1 MKKSLAPYVRGTQ
14 IMSDEFRVSI
24 KVRNNLLL
32 TAIEQ
37 SYKTVRLASEASG
50 VAITTVYA
58 LINMRLSPMDLG
70 KQWRISVLNLCD
82 TIGVLP
88 DEVFAESQYEA
99 LATNRAEFN
108 AGMADIARLMAVKTP
123 FQLLEE
129 KGRSDALDSLLKT
142 LTPREES
149 VLRLRLFDELTL
161 DECGKHRGVSRERIR
176 QIEAK
181 ALRKLRHPRHKELI
195 DELND

>member
-1 MKKSLAPYVRGTQ
+1 
-14 IMSDEFRVSI
+14 MSDEFRVSV

-32 TAIEQ
+32 TAIER

-58 LINMRLSPMDLG
+58 LINMLLSPMDSQ
-70 KQWRISVLNLCD
+70 KQWRTSVLNLCD

-108 AGMADIARLMAVKTP
+108 AGMADIARLMEIKTP
-123 FQLLEE
+123 LQLLEA
-129 KGRSDALDSLLKT
+129 KGSHDALDSLLKT
-142 LTPREES
+142 LTPREEKI
-149 VLRLRLFDELTL
+149 LRMRLFDETTMR
-161 DECGKHRGVSRERIR
+161 ECGKQFGCSPERIR
-176 QIEAK
+176 QIEAM
-181 ALRKLRHPRHKELI
+181 ALRKLRHPKLRELV
-195 DELND
+195 DGLDA

>member
-1 MKKSLAPYVRGTQ
+1 
-14 IMSDEFRVSI
+14 MSDEFRVSI

>member
-1 MKKSLAPYVRGTQ
+1 
-14 IMSDEFRVSI
+14 MSDEQEFRVSI

-50 VAITTVYA
+50 VAINAVYA
-58 LINMRLSPMDLG
+58 LINMRLSPMNPG
-70 KQWRISVLNLCD
+70 KQWRGSVLQLCD
-82 TIGVLP
+82 ALGVLP

-108 AGMADIARLMAVKTP
+108 AGMNDIARLMEVKTP
-123 FQLLEE
+123 IQLLEA
-129 KGRSDALDSLLKT
+129 KGRHDALDSLLKT

-149 VLRLRLFDELTL
+149 VLRMRLFDELTL
-161 DECGKHRGVSRERIR
+161 EECAKQVGVTRERIR

-181 ALRKLRHPRHKELI
+181 ALRKLRSPHRKTLI
-195 DELND
+195 DELEVTQS